1 MKQTLLFFLL
11 LLPLVASADDSGPCG
26 DGLTYNYVESTHT
39 LTISKT
45 GEGTGKMN
53 NFYYDNRPWSSYCD
67 EIVKVV
73 IESGVTSIGNNA
85 FHGCS
90 ALTSV
95 DIPEGVTS
103 IGYGAFSSCSGLT
116 SVDIPEGM
124 TSIGDYAFADCSG
137 LTSVDIPKGVTSIGN
152 RAFESCISLTSVG
165 IPAGVTSIG
174 NNAFCNCDGL
184 TSVDIP
190 SGVTSIGYS
199 AFSFCDRLTSVTIPE
214 GVTTINE
221 GTFQAC
227 TRLNSLSLPDG
238 LKNIKQRAFQYC
250 YELKTL
256 TIPASVEGIYSEAF
270 DGCSLEVINAQPT
283 APPFIYNNTFSSY
296 TAQLNVLS
304 GSITAYKEA
313 NYWKNFENISDGNMN
328 YQLTL
333 TATEGG
339 TIVYGEQRV
348 TATTKTFDV
357 KEGSSF
363 MLNITP
369 ASGYELTTL
378 SLNGV
383 AAQFPVSGGALM
395 LSSIRENTTVVATFA
410 LEQKD
415 ELAIKMSVA
424 DGDSK
429 TMGYSSPYGLDFT
442 TVKGVTAWTV
452 SGITGKGEVQL
463 SNVKVVPPNTG
474 VILMSDVAGVE
485 VNVPTT
491 TEDAQYTKLLRPVV
505 SEEVTA
511 PKETVNSEEY
521 MNFVVGTLTN
531 GDPGF
536 VRLAQSSTLGPNGVR
551 LLVPSRFNNDVVES
565 QGGLKMVY
573 ELQGDMNGDKKLTPA
588 DAIMVL
594 YRYFG
599 ADTGNG
605 ARATRPA
612 MTPE

>member
-1 MKQTLLFFLL
+1 VDIQ
-11 LLPLVASADDSGPCG
+11 
-26 DGLTYNYVESTHT
+26 E
-39 LTISKT
+39 
-45 GEGTGKMN
+45 
-53 NFYYDNRPWSSYCD
+53 
-67 EIVKVV
+67 
-73 IESGVTSIGNNA
+73 GVTSIGNSA
-85 FHGCS
+85 FWSCSALTSVDIPEGVTSIGNYAFNGCSGLTSVDIPEGVTSINEGTFQGCSGLTSVDIPEGVTSIGNDAFYGCS

-103 IGYGAFSSCSGLT
+103 IDYDAFYGCSALT
-116 SVDIPEGM
+116 SVDIPEG
-124 TSIGDYAFADCSG
+124 
-137 LTSVDIPKGVTSIGN
+137 
-152 RAFESCISLTSVG
+152 
-165 IPAGVTSIG
+165 
-174 NNAFCNCDGL
+174 
-184 TSVDIP
+184 
-190 SGVTSIGYS
+190 
-199 AFSFCDRLTSVTIPE
+199 
-214 GVTTINE
+214 VTTINN
-221 GTFQAC
+221 GTFAYC
-227 TRLNSLSLPDG
+227 SSLNSLSLPDG
-238 LKNIKQRAFQYC
+238 LKNIKKQAFLSC
-250 YELKTL
+250 NLKVL
-256 TIPASVEGIYSEAF
+256 TIPASVEYIYSQAF
-270 DGCSLEVINAQPT
+270 DGSPLEVINAQPT
-283 APPFIYNNTFSSY
+283 APPYIYSNTFSSY
-296 TAQLNVLS
+296 TAQLNVPS

-339 TIVYGEQRV
+339 TIVYGEQHV

-378 SLNGV
+378 LLNGV

-424 DGDSK
+424 GTDSK

-521 MNFVVGTLTN
+521 MNFVVGTLSN

-605 ARATRPA
+605 ARATRPT

>member
-53 NFYYDNRPWSSYCD
+53 DYYYVVRPWSLYCD
-67 EIVKVV
+67 EIMKVV
-73 IESGVTSIGNNA
+73 IKSGVTSIDNYAFSGCSGLTSVDIPEGVTSIGNDA
-85 FHGCS
+85 FYGCS

-103 IGYGAFSSCSGLT
+103 IDYDAFYGCSALT
-116 SVDIPEGM
+116 SVDIPEG
-124 TSIGDYAFADCSG
+124 
-137 LTSVDIPKGVTSIGN
+137 
-152 RAFESCISLTSVG
+152 
-165 IPAGVTSIG
+165 
-174 NNAFCNCDGL
+174 
-184 TSVDIP
+184 
-190 SGVTSIGYS
+190 
-199 AFSFCDRLTSVTIPE
+199 
-214 GVTTINE
+214 VTTINN
-221 GTFQAC
+221 GTFAYC
-227 TRLNSLSLPDG
+227 SSLNSLSLPDG
-238 LKNIKQRAFQYC
+238 LKNIKKQAFLSC
-250 YELKTL
+250 NLKVL
-256 TIPASVEGIYSEAF
+256 TIPASVEYIYSQAF
-270 DGCSLEVINAQPT
+270 DGSPLEVINAQPT
-283 APPFIYNNTFSSY
+283 APPYIYSNTFSSY
-296 TAQLNVLS
+296 TAQLNVPS

-339 TIVYGEQRV
+339 TIVYGEQHV

-378 SLNGV
+378 LLNGV

-424 DGDSK
+424 GTDSK

-521 MNFVVGTLTN
+521 MNFVVGTLSN

-605 ARATRPA
+605 ARATRPT

>member
-1 MKQTLLFFLL
+1 M
-11 LLPLVASADDSGPCG
+11 
-26 DGLTYNYVESTHT
+26 
-39 LTISKT
+39 
-45 GEGTGKMN
+45 
-53 NFYYDNRPWSSYCD
+53 
-67 EIVKVV
+67 
-73 IESGVTSIGNNA
+73 
-85 FHGCS
+85 
-90 ALTSV
+90 
-95 DIPEGVTS
+95 
-103 IGYGAFSSCSGLT
+103 
-116 SVDIPEGM
+116 
-124 TSIGDYAFADCSG
+124 
-137 LTSVDIPKGVTSIGN
+137 
-152 RAFESCISLTSVG
+152 
-165 IPAGVTSIG
+165 
-174 NNAFCNCDGL
+174 
-184 TSVDIP
+184 
-190 SGVTSIGYS
+190 
-199 AFSFCDRLTSVTIPE
+199 
-214 GVTTINE
+214 
-221 GTFQAC
+221 
-227 TRLNSLSLPDG
+227 
-238 LKNIKQRAFQYC
+238 KNIKNKAFQSC
-250 YELKTL
+250 WALKTL
-256 TIPASVEGIYSEAF
+256 TIPASVEYIYSQAF
-270 DGCSLEVINAQPT
+270 DGCTLEIINAQPT
-283 APPFIYNNTFSSY
+283 APPFICDNTFSGY
-296 TAQLNVLS
+296 TAQLNVPS

-313 NYWKNFENISDGNMN
+313 DYWKNFENISDGNMN

-339 TIVYGEQRV
+339 TIVYGEQSV
-348 TATTKTFDV
+348 TATTKTFYV

-378 SLNGV
+378 LLNGA

-415 ELAIKMSVA
+415 ELTINMSVA
-424 DGDSK
+424 GTDSK
-429 TMGYSSPYGLDFT
+429 AMGYSSPYGLDFT
-442 TVKGVTAWTV
+442 AVKGVTAWTV

-474 VILMSDVAGVE
+474 IILMSDVAGVE

-505 SEEVTA
+505 SEETTA
-511 PKETVNSEEY
+511 PRETVNSEKY
-521 MNFVVGTLTN
+521 MNFVVGTLSD

-536 VRLAQSSTLGPNGVR
+536 VRLTKSSTLGPNGVR

-605 ARATRPA
+605 ARATRPT